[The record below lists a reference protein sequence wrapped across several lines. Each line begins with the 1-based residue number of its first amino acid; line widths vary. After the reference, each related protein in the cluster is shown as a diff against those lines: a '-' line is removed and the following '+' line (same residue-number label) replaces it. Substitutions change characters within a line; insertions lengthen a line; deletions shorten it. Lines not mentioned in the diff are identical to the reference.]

1 MLHFLER
8 GFVTLSELLTFTL
21 THIQAHV
28 QTKTSNMLKYNI
40 CSAKLGNCIQHFLNQ
55 QWLKT
60 PTSMKNGWLVVTNQY
75 MTVQFPSA
83 LRDFS
88 IFQLA
93 DLASTLITAIPNTKK
108 TDRWSQWPAGGC
120 EAVFSQVIN
129 THKSITIQKSW
140 TTDCAGKL
148 RNRFSNSLKPNQK
161 YNI

>member
-40 CSAKLGNCIQHFLNQ
+40 CSAKLGNCIQHFLKQ

-60 PTSMKNGWLVVTNQY
+60 PTTMKNGWLVVTNQY

-83 LRDFS
+83 LRGFS

-108 TDRWSQWPAGGC
+108 QTDEVSDQLVDVKQYLVKSLTHTSPLLFKSLESPIVLENWETGL
-120 EAVFSQVIN
+120 VI
-129 THKSITIQKSW
+129 H
-140 TTDCAGKL
+140 
-148 RNRFSNSLKPNQK
+148 
-161 YNI
+161 